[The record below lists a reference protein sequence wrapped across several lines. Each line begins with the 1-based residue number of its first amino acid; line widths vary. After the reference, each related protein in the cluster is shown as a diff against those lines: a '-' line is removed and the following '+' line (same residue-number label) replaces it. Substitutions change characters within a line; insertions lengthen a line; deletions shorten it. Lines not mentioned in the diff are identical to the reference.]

1 MVPAPD
7 SNGGSIV
14 LDSIL
19 RRRSVSKLI
28 EPGPTDAELDLILQA
43 ATSVP
48 DHGTLRPWRFVV
60 VSGDERERFGAAL
73 RAAGVEANP
82 DLSEA
87 ARDKLAHKAFF
98 APTFVVL
105 ISSPKLGVV
114 QRWEQEASAASAGY
128 AMNLAAHLLGVGA
141 MWKSASVR
149 TGATLKALFGLG
161 DDDLLMGWVCLG
173 TPGGAVRERRN
184 PPDLSVLAG
193 RLADGEVV
201 SWDPASRR

>member
-1 MVPAPD
+1 MVSPPD
-7 SNGGSIV
+7 SDDGSLV
-14 LDSIL
+14 LDAL
-19 RRRSVSKLI
+19 LHRRSVSKLI

-60 VSGDERERFGAAL
+60 VSGDERARFGAAL
-73 RAAGVEANP
+73 RAAGIEVNP

-87 ARDKLAHKAFF
+87 ARDKLEHKAFF
-98 APTFVVL
+98 APTFIVL
-105 ISSPKLGVV
+105 ISSPKPGAV

-149 TGATLKALFGLG
+149 AGTALANLFGLSN
-161 DDDLLMGWVCLG
+161 DDLLMGWVCLG
-173 TPGGAVRERRN
+173 TSGGTVRERRN
-184 PPDLSVLAG
+184 PPDLAVLAS
-193 RLADGEVV
+193 RLANGKIV